1 MDAEA
6 TVATPAPA
14 AGAVDGSRGS
24 DTGHARRRLWDD
36 LSREV
41 AKAVVSVDEPLRLVL
56 IALLADG
63 HVLLEDVPGTGKT
76 LLARAVARALD
87 LQTARVQGTPDLLPS
102 DVTGSSIFEAQ
113 RLRFV
118 AGPVFTNIL
127 LVDEINRATPRTQ
140 SALLEAMQER
150 QVSIEGTTHTL
161 PDPFIVLATQ
171 NPVEF
176 EGTFSL
182 PQAQLDR
189 FLVRIQIGYPT
200 EEAERRIARRHR
212 TEAEPLDAI
221 RPIADASALQSLRD
235 EVREVTVSDEVEAYA
250 VAIVRAT
257 RTHADLQLGASPRSS
272 VALYRAAQ
280 AAALLA
286 GRSFV
291 LPDDV
296 RDIAP
301 AVLTHRLVVD
311 LDRSLRGATAEG
323 AMAGILA
330 AVSAPPVGTG
340 GAAVAADAASSSATE
355 MVQEPPASDSAG
367 GTTAPPPSPA
377 APSLA
382 SPPAAPPTSPQRNR

>member
-6 TVATPAPA
+6 TVATPAGAA
-14 AGAVDGSRGS
+14 AGHGGEA
-24 DTGHARRRLWDD
+24 GHAGRRLWDD
-36 LSREV
+36 LNREV
-41 AKAVVSVDEPLRLVL
+41 GKAVVGVDEPLRLVL

-63 HVLLEDVPGTGKT
+63 HVLIEDVPGTGKT

-87 LQTARVQGTPDLLPS
+87 LRTARVQGTPDLLPS

-118 AGPVFTNIL
+118 PGPVFTNIL

-140 SALLEAMQER
+140 SALLEAMQEH
-150 QVSIEGTTHTL
+150 QVSIEGTTHPL
-161 PDPFIVLATQ
+161 PDPFVVLATQ

-189 FLVRIQIGYPT
+189 FLLQVRIGYPS
-200 EEAERRIARRHR
+200 EDAERRIARRYR
-212 TEAEPLDAI
+212 AEAEPLDAI
-221 RPIADASALQSLRD
+221 RPIADAAALQGLRD
-235 EVREVTVSDEVEAYA
+235 EVREVVVSDEVEQYA

-257 RTHADLQLGASPRSS
+257 RAHADLQLGASPRSS

-280 AAALLA
+280 AAALLD

-296 RDIAP
+296 RDIAS

-311 LDRSLRGATAEG
+311 LDRSLRGATAES
-323 AMAGILA
+323 AMASILA
-330 AVSAPPVGTG
+330 TVPAPPLAADSGLS
-340 GAAVAADAASSSATE
+340 GAAASTPRDADAVAVAELPPS
-355 MVQEPPASDSAG
+355 EPAAAE
-367 GTTAPPPSPA
+367 TAPLSA
-377 APSLA
+377 AA
-382 SPPAAPPTSPQRNR
+382 SPPASPPTSPQRGR